1 MYFRDKIKYTDLSS
15 RSPKFRL
22 IKWTETRHS
31 ADSSWVL
38 IGWSDGSAPVFLML
52 IGSRTA
58 GAVLRRD
65 QVYYGTIS
73 TDKVHHLPSSQS
85 LFISLEGA
93 VVDVGVDGCHRWW
106 VSTLPSPW
114 YIPARD
120 EIRSLTWSPHG
131 PTKQQLTPHVIYVYY

>member
-1 MYFRDKIKYTDLSS
+1 MINTMILTQWAQITDW
-15 RSPKFRL
+15 RVNR
-22 IKWTETRHS
+22 RHS
-31 ADSSWVL
+31 ADSTWVL
-38 IGWSDGSAPVFLML
+38 RAESWLTGS
-52 IGSRTA
+52 ST
-58 GAVLRRD
+58 AVLRRD

-120 EIRSLTWSPHG
+120 EIRSLIWSPRG
-131 PTKQQLTPHVIYVYY
+131 PTNNSWRPVLFMYIINCSVRHITLRRKEVNL